1 MLLVTVLMAD
11 GENIYPKDVV
21 TMTTVLSM
29 EIVMEIYDAVLAPVS
44 IVEIQDISSVNAL
57 SQEDLTGGVNPVF
70 GRGWELLY
78 IYTFIYIIPENE
90 LTQK

>member
-11 GENIYPKDVV
+11 GEDIYPKDVV

-29 EIVMEIYDAVLAPVS
+29 EIAMEIYDTVLAPVS

-57 SQEDLTGGVNPVF
+57 SQEDLTGEVNPVF
-70 GRGWELLY
+70 GRGWELFH
-78 IYTFIYIIPENE
+78 IYTFIYI
-90 LTQK
+90 